1 MQVVYLNTNGFCG
14 IGDKHSHYRNNEK
27 IANANQILS
36 KIFKF
41 SNPDILF
48 LSEFDVNSDSGKC
61 ALDNLSKEII
71 TGYILII

>member
-48 LSEFDVNSDSGKC
+48 FDLRNPFS
-61 ALDNLSKEII
+61 II
-71 TGYILII
+71 SAN

>member
-36 KIFKF
+36 ADCKMKM
-41 SNPDILF
+41 
-48 LSEFDVNSDSGKC
+48 
-61 ALDNLSKEII
+61 KE
-71 TGYILII
+71 

>member
-36 KIFKF
+36 KILNFQ
-41 SNPDILF
+41 
-48 LSEFDVNSDSGKC
+48 
-61 ALDNLSKEII
+61 
-71 TGYILII
+71 ILIYCSYLNLM